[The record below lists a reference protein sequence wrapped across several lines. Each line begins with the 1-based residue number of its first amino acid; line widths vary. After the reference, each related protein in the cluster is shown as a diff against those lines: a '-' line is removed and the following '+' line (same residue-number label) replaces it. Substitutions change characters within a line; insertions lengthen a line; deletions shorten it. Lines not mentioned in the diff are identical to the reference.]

1 MAYGLFSNQ
10 LLNHNNVNGFDI
22 PMVYT
27 DLYFPVTQGMDVR
40 LGRFISVP
48 DIEAQLAP
56 NNYTY
61 VHSLTYT
68 FDNYTNTG
76 LEVTTALTKN
86 WILQIGVTVGSDTM
100 PWNAG
105 ARVPNLDAGQATALS
120 RCDNAQRSGCGA
132 VRHGGRTLDQ

>member
-1 MAYGLFSNQ
+1 
-10 LLNHNNVNGFDI
+10 
-22 PMVYT
+22 MVYA
-27 DLYFPVTQGMDVR
+27 DLYFPVLQGFDVR
-40 LGRFISVP
+40 VGRFISIP

-76 LEVTTALTKN
+76 VEGTLAVTKN
-86 WILQIGVTVGSDTM
+86 WIVQMGVSVGSDTM

-105 ARVPNLDAGQATALS
+105 AHIPNPYVLAGKCRSALS
-120 RCDNAQRSGCGA
+120 RHDDAQGSRGSAVGHAWRS
-132 VRHGGRTLDQ
+132 LDQ